1 MSNPSQTP
9 GEPKELSMEV
19 RLLLTF
25 ALVGLVLFGWNY
37 LFPTPKPAPAPK
49 AQEAAQAPPQPQT
62 PPPQPAK
69 EAAKPTAAS
78 AKKPSKSEPAL
89 AIAEKADTYIIETP
103 VYRIVF
109 SNRGATVRSWV
120 LKNYKDSTGKPVD
133 LVHAHAESER
143 PFGWAFSYVF
153 PKEQPATDLNA
164 ALFVTEQPSPL
175 EIVFKYADGTTEARK
190 AFKIHPNIYAAEYE
204 SMVSASGAG
213 LPHQLAWRGGFGD
226 PTIHNAA
233 DNEKSV
239 FFSTTENKLV
249 EETAKV
255 AEKGPHKV
263 TGLFQFAGMMDTY
276 FAGVILPEGKS
287 FDFVTWNDPVVRQR
301 GDETVRFPGMSF
313 GAGAEHG
320 AALFLGPKDIDILK
334 ATNPKLEQIID
345 WGWFWFIAKPL
356 FGALHWT
363 YDHVVANWGWS
374 IVLITIVINILMLP
388 LRYSSLK
395 STQKMA
401 TIQPKIAA
409 IQAKYKN
416 LPMRDPRKQKQ
427 NEELMALY
435 QAEGINPMGGCVP
448 LLLQMP
454 FFFAFF
460 KVLSVAIQLR
470 GASWLWVSDLSQ
482 PETAV
487 IRFLP
492 VGMLVT
498 QVWMQKMTPATSPDP
513 SQQRMMM
520 ILMPV
525 MLTVMFWG
533 ASSGLVLYWLT
544 GNVVGIV
551 QQFFFNKMAQKPA
564 AAGKA
569 TVAPGKK

>member
-1 MSNPSQTP
+1 
-9 GEPKELSMEV
+9 MEV

-37 LFPTPKPAPAPK
+37 LFPAPKAPPPPAKQASAPAPA
-49 AQEAAQAPPQPQT
+49 QAKPEPPT
-62 PPPQPAK
+62 PAK
-69 EAAKPTAAS
+69 EPAKAAPKRAL
-78 AKKPSKSEPAL
+78 AKGKTEPVATPAL
-89 AIAEKADTYIIETP
+89 ASSEKAETYIIETP
-103 VYRIVF
+103 VYKIAF

-133 LVHAHAESER
+133 LVNAHAGADR

-153 PKEQPATDLNA
+153 PREQPATDLNGVLFA
-164 ALFVTEQPSPL
+164 AAQPSPL
-175 EIVFKYADGTTEARK
+175 ELVFTYNDGKVEARK
-190 AFKIHPNIYAAEYE
+190 AFKVDASLYSASYE
-204 SMVSASGAG
+204 SKVAAG
-213 LPHQLAWRGGFGD
+213 GTGLVHQLAWRGGFGD
-226 PTIHNAA
+226 PTIHAAA

-239 FFSTTENKLV
+239 YFSTTENKLV

-255 AEKGPHKV
+255 AENGPHKV
-263 TGLFQFAGMMDTY
+263 TGLFQFAGLMDTY
-276 FAGVILPEGKS
+276 FAGVILPEGKAI
-287 FDFVTWNDPVVRQR
+287 DFVTWNDPVVLEK
-301 GDETVRFPGMSF
+301 GSEAVRYPGMSF
-313 GAGAEHG
+313 GGDAEHG
-320 AALFLGPKDIDILK
+320 AQLFLGPKDTDILK
-334 ATNPKLEQIID
+334 ATNPKLTQIID
-345 WGWFWFIAKPL
+345 WGWFWFIAQPL
-356 FGALHWT
+356 FNALHWT
-363 YDHVVANWGWS
+363 YDHAAANWGWA

-427 NEELMALY
+427 NEELMGLY
-435 QAEGINPMGGCVP
+435 QAEGINPMGGCIP
-448 LLLQMP
+448 LILQMP

-460 KVLSVAIQLR
+460 KVLSVSIELR
-470 GASWLWVSDLSQ
+470 GASWLWVADLSQ
-482 PETAV
+482 PETAM
-487 IRFLP
+487 IRWLP

-551 QQFFFNKMAQKPA
+551 QQYFFNKLAQKPA
-564 AAGKA
+564 AAGKGA
-569 TVAPGKK
+569 VAPGKK